1 MPGLRAL
8 SLRIPRAIG
17 FGAGLLALALFG
29 FSAAGAAWGLWRPAL
44 KGHRVDDGGYAL
56 SNVADVQFDSYI
68 TFVLITGV
76 LSAALG
82 ATAYVRGERY
92 RGVGV
97 LLWVALAA
105 LAGAASFYVFGGATA
120 TYIPENPG
128 EYVEFVPKFSPG
140 SAWLVGPFMA
150 MFAYWS
156 ALFIDSP
163 CDAVSER
170 DSEGNEVPVDG
181 ALGPRDGGGAYRLP

>member
-1 MPGLRAL
+1 MLALRVP

-29 FSAAGAAWGLWRPAL
+29 FSLAGAAWGLWRPVL
-44 KGHRVDDGGYAL
+44 KGHWVDDGGYAL
-56 SNVADVQFDSYI
+56 SGVADVQFDSYI

-97 LLWVALAA
+97 LLWVALTA

-120 TYIPENPG
+120 THLPEEPG
-128 EYVEFVPKFSPG
+128 EFVEFVPKFSPG
-140 SAWLVGPFMA
+140 IAWLAGPFMA
-150 MFAYWS
+150 MFVYWS
-156 ALFIDSP
+156 ALFVNPPYGVAERQSDEKE
-163 CDAVSER
+163 AV
-170 DSEGNEVPVDG
+170 VAG
-181 ALGPRDGGGAYRLP
+181 ALGPRDGGGAHGLP